1 MLYREGFLVTYLGR
15 RRHAKRQ
22 HRTPQ
27 LGEGGATVLRTKWT
41 DPACRAW
48 VAGPEGP
55 RGWGG
60 GGDGGGLCRGGLGLP
75 TLYFFLCQHRKT
87 FSLNWLL

>member
-1 MLYREGFLVTYLGR
+1 MDTLYREGCLVTYLGR

-22 HRTPQ
+22 HWTPR

-48 VAGPEGP
+48 VAGPGGP
-55 RGWGG
+55 R
-60 GGDGGGLCRGGLGLP
+60 GLGLP